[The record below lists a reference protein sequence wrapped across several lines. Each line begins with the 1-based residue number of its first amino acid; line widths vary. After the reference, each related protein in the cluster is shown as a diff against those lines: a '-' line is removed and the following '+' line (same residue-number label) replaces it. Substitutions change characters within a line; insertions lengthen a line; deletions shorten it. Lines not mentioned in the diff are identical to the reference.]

1 MYIQKHTNIF
11 SSTFHLNQ
19 LIKRPNGI
27 VIYLDSTVIEAFKKE
42 EIEFGE
48 DCKSLIYKYLRTLI
62 NCEDDKAISQRL
74 AFTCGEEEAVAE
86 IRVKK

>member
-42 EIEFGE
+42 VPLSIIKEMPELQNMALLKLSRLSVQPVTPEEFEII
-48 DCKSLIYKYLRTLI
+48 CKMSH
-62 NCEDDKAISQRL
+62 
-74 AFTCGEEEAVAE
+74 
-86 IRVKK
+86 